1 MQFSQSRCLRTSAG
15 QWTIS
20 AQALWAAAAQ
30 EARVCKAYK
39 QPAHLGAVARR
50 SVTSWLVKG
59 CLSDWLAASI
69 KAHRLEAENFGVGCL
84 QAEVQTGNS
93 GARASSRLADP
104 MPSPT

>member
-1 MQFSQSRCLRTSAG
+1 MQFSQSGCLRTSAG

-20 AQALWAAAAQ
+20 AATQ

-59 CLSDWLAASI
+59 CLSDWLVSSI
-69 KAHRLEAENFGVGCL
+69 KAHRLEAENLGAGCL

-93 GARASSRLADP
+93 GARVSSRLADP
-104 MPSPT
+104 IPSPT